1 MVGLRGWGA
10 GWASVSPL
18 SVAKSAPLSS
28 TASNVLFFLFLFF
41 SFFPDVTPI
50 TKLKSHDF
58 WPYKG
63 EE

>member
-28 TASNVLFFLFLFF
+28 TASNVLFFSLSFLFF
-41 SFFPDVTPI
+41 FS
-50 TKLKSHDF
+50 
-58 WPYKG
+58 
-63 EE
+63 